1 MKLNKKTRLAAA
13 GVVSLALVAGA
24 TAAATAAT
32 AATQTNGSAA
42 PMYMYDT
49 DAIQK
54 SDGYVWGW
62 KEDLFGSSTQG
73 DINGEFTCPA
83 NSTNIFAFLATPGT
97 EKTVLTWKAYA
108 PLAFNGATRNVLNP
122 TLAPISLINNSQTAA
137 RNAGGNYSLG
147 IACTMNSGVTVT
159 AAFFRTISVV
169 PVTGAFTFLP
179 QADVPVTPTPTPTP
193 TPTVT
198 PTPTAVPAVT
208 PGLNSGSSGNS
219 VPGSSERV
227 AAATKADGNLAS
239 TGTANTLP
247 LLASGM
253 LALAAGAGVIIARR
267 FRRADK

>member
-1 MKLNKKTRLAAA
+1 MKINKKSRLVAA

-42 PMYMYDT
+42 PVYMYDT
-49 DAIQK
+49 DAVQV
-54 SDGYVWGW
+54 SDGRVWGW

-97 EKTVLTWKAYA
+97 ENTVLTWKAYA

-147 IACTMNSGVTVT
+147 LACTMNSGVTVT
-159 AAFFRTISVV
+159 AAFYRTISVV

-193 TPTVT
+193 TTT
-198 PTPTAVPAVT
+198 PTPTPT
-208 PGLNSGSSGNS
+208 PT
-219 VPGSSERV
+219 P
-227 AAATKADGNLAS
+227 T
-239 TGTANTLP
+239 
-247 LLASGM
+247 
-253 LALAAGAGVIIARR
+253 
-267 FRRADK
+267 